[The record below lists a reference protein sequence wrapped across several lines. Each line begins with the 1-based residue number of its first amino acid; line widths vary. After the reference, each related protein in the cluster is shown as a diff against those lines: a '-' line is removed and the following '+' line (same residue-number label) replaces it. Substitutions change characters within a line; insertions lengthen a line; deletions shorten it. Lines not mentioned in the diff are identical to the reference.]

1 MIEVKNAVMRFEDKN
16 ALDGISLTIPEGCAY
31 GLLGSNGAGKSTLL
45 RALSG
50 INRLTG
56 GEVLIDGQEVYDNAP
71 VKERVFFI
79 NDETVQFNSMTL
91 IEMKQYYKS
100 FYSSFDEA
108 LWEKLHSALDL
119 PLKKRLNTFSKGM
132 KRQAAVI
139 CGIACRTPYLFLD
152 EAFDGLDPTMRIIV
166 KQMLIDAMMDT
177 GLTVIFSSHNLGEI
191 DEFCD
196 RVGLL
201 HNGKVV
207 FDRELDSVKGSVF
220 KIQTA
225 FDQPV
230 TKEQISAE
238 GVDILHMEA
247 NGSVM
252 HIIARGDREKIRAAV
267 EKLSP
272 KLYDEIPLSLEEI
285 FVYEM
290 EVLGYDSSKLGG

>member
-91 IEMKQYYKS
+91 TEMKQYYKS

>member
-1 MIEVKNAVMRFEDKN
+1 MIEVSNAVMRFDDRN
-16 ALDGISLTIPEGCAY
+16 ALDGITLSVPEGCAY

-45 RALSG
+45 RLLSG
-50 INRLTG
+50 IYRASS
-56 GEVLIDGQEVYDNAP
+56 GEVRIDGEEVYDNAA

-79 NDETVQFNSMTL
+79 NDETSQFNNMTL
-91 IEMKQYYKS
+91 TEMRDYYKRFYRS
-100 FYSSFDEA
+100 FSDELWQKLYST
-108 LWEKLHSALDL
+108 LRL

-166 KQMLIDAMMDT
+166 KQMLIDAMVDNS
-177 GLTVIFSSHNLGEI
+177 LTVIFSSHNLGEI

-225 FDQPV
+225 FGAPV
-230 TKEQISAE
+230 AKEQLSD
-238 GVDILHMEA
+238 VDILHMETS
-247 NGSVM
+247 GSVV
-252 HIIARGDREKIRAAV
+252 HIIARGDREAVRAAV
-267 EKLSP
+267 EKFSP
-272 KLYDEIPLSLEEI
+272 KIYDEIPLSLEEI